1 MSQSDRALQGYLTR
15 GTQSIIIGGED
26 TDSGISFFDMFRQGV
41 DLRSYADLNNFISPK
56 IRVESD
62 PVTTINGRKISTNYF
77 DDSLQDI
84 GSSFGNDLRLSGYFN
99 HEMERRDLGQ
109 IEVWERNFGPM
120 IDRGN
125 PLKDVLQSNG
135 STIVITNL
143 DPVFISDTNL
153 GELPFDGFIEPLM
166 IRSEA
171 ERSHPE
177 FPFLAK
183 GFRGNIG
190 QIEDAY
196 RRNDLIRTGY
206 NIPRSESEFYDL
218 SSQHFLDAVEYY
230 GPIDLMPVFAED
242 LRSIVPFKDRSN
254 DRELLYENSKI
265 DDEIVSFMNNPNY
278 STILDDNMI
287 EFDIMGRNGWM
298 FNDAGGRATDS
309 LAYGGLLR
317 G

>member
-1 MSQSDRALQGYLTR
+1 MSQSDRAAQGYLTR
-15 GTQSIIIGGED
+15 GTQSVIIGGED
-26 TDSGISFFDMFRQGV
+26 GDDKIPFFDMFRQGV
-41 DLRSYADLNNFISPK
+41 DLRSYADLSNFISFK

-62 PVTTINGRKISTNYF
+62 PVPTINGRKVRIDYF
-77 DDSLQDI
+77 DDSLQDV

-120 IDRGN
+120 VDRGN
-125 PLKDVLQSNG
+125 PLKDTLQSNG
-135 STIVITNL
+135 SVQVVTNL
-143 DPVFISDTNL
+143 DPVFIADTNV
-153 GELPFDGFIEPLM
+153 GELPLDGFIEPLM

-183 GFRGNIG
+183 GFRGSVG
-190 QIEDAY
+190 QVEDAY

-206 NIPRSESEFYDL
+206 NVPKNESEYYDL
-218 SSQHFLDAVEYY
+218 SSQHFLDATEYY
-230 GPIDLMPVFAED
+230 GPVDLMPVFAED

-254 DRELLYENSKI
+254 DRELLYESGRL
-265 DDEIVSFMNNPNY
+265 DDEIVAVLTHPTYTAIF
-278 STILDDNMI
+278 DDNAV
-287 EFDIMGRNGWM
+287 EFDIMGRNGWI
-298 FNDAGGRATDS
+298 FNDAGGRAMDS